1 MPEPHNIKPTTP
13 VAALDRIS
21 FLAAGGLFT
30 IEDVAAA
37 VGMAPPFIKK
47 VVGRKTKLT
56 PADVLLLLDQDA
68 YQETFIPRS
77 KIPAHL
83 MTFVVPAVALSDLP
97 GGTSWKLQQGHVLDR
112 VRGLTAESVDCV
124 VTSPPY
130 WGMRV
135 YQEEFEAAWAD
146 GEMCPFGH
154 EQTPEG
160 YLRHTT
166 EILAALYEAL
176 TPGGSVWWNVMDT
189 YNTRTQVRGSAAE
202 ALRAM
207 QGKDDRGWGD
217 HRCRRYSA
225 GHAFL
230 LDGEQCMI
238 PGRIAERASRLGF
251 YVKSTI
257 TWAKTHSLPEPQVSR
272 VSRNLEYVLH
282 LTKERSPKFDKAPYR
297 TLDKQLGGRNA
308 AHEANKLSDVWIL
321 PTSAGRD
328 GHGAQFPLA
337 LPGRCIAISTDP
349 GDVVLDPFVGSGNS
363 GVAALRLGR
372 RFIGFDVAKE
382 YLATARSKLE
392 ALSV

>member
-1 MPEPHNIKPTTP
+1 MPEPRDIKPTTP
-13 VAALDRIS
+13 VASLDRAA

-30 IEDVAAA
+30 IEEVAPV
-37 VGMAPPFIKK
+37 VGMSPAFIKK
-47 VVGRKTKLT
+47 VVGKKSKLT
-56 PADVLLLLDQDA
+56 ADDVVALLDQDA

-77 KIPAHL
+77 K
-83 MTFVVPAVALSDLP
+83 VPAYLTANATAAAAP
-97 GGTSWKLQQGHVLDR
+97 GGLSEGQVWDLQQGHVLDR
-112 VRGLTAESVDCV
+112 VRGLTAASVDCV

-135 YQEEFEAAWAD
+135 YQEEFEATWAD
-146 GEMCPFGH
+146 GEVCPFGH

-166 EILAALYEAL
+166 EILAALYDAL
-176 TPGGSVWWNVMDT
+176 APGGSVWWNVMDT
-189 YNTRTQVRGSAAE
+189 YNTRTQVRGNAAE

-207 QGKDDRGWGD
+207 QGKDDKGWGD
-217 HRCRRYSA
+217 HSCRRYSA

-238 PGRIAERASRLGF
+238 PARIAERASRLGF

-257 TWAKTHSLPEPQVSR
+257 TWAKTHSLPEPQGSR

-297 TLDKQLGGRNA
+297 TLTKELGGRNPD
-308 AHEANKLSDVWIL
+308 HEANKLSDVWIL

-363 GVAALRLGR
+363 GVAALRLER
-372 RFIGFDVAKE
+372 RFIGFDVANE
-382 YLATARSKLE
+382 YLATARRKLE
-392 ALSV
+392 ALNS